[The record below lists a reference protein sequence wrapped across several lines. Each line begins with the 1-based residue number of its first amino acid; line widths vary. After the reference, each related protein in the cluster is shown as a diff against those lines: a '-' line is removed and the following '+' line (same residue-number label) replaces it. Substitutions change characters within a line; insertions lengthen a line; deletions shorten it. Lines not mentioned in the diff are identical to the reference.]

1 MNSNFRVPLYAGLL
15 CTLAP
20 TIVFTIRG
28 FATTSSRRIGSN
40 RSDAIGQV
48 DRKRARSKKKAKYHI
63 QATDSQLAHLFL
75 CALVVGYALTMISKA
90 SLSIQPDLLN
100 VYLAWA
106 DAWLLDS
113 NGLNSE
119 PAEVPLTLDELSEL
133 FKDSNLHQLMSHSKL
148 MHAISSFRHHL
159 AAGRVT
165 FGGSQ
170 PPSCGETDLLSEEYN
185 PQTDC
190 TCDKVPLK
198 NGSTATPP
206 QKTACG
212 AHRGMLD
219 AMNRVLDRQD
229 EWNSTDL
236 FTEEKL
242 RAAVNEL
249 IAANTEIEFSSDTCQ
264 GCETINSIPAI
275 KAPDRKPNPGV
286 DGNKI
291 MFNQLYPTAEQIK
304 MCTDAKY
311 FGVIACGAGSC
322 DEGLARAIADS
333 CNDIL
338 IGDYCEAADAKGL
351 KMLQQTGAAAI
362 SFLKLCT
369 MAGRVSDWQFD
380 NLAAYMIQ
388 CRVLG
393 FFRDHQRPH
402 LPDGIYGS
410 RMTGLAVH
418 RHIDV
423 AAFHGIMTASI
434 ATGQQL
440 SEKEYMKT
448 VEACVY
454 ISDFVD
460 FRGDTMRKQRESPIV
475 RGIHGNLCSYLDG
488 MIVRALDTAIDV
500 IETSDV
506 GAMVVMGYCNWAVL
520 GSHHKVYEI
529 VHGVRGVKRYSAC
542 EYESEKNATR
552 YARLL
557 RALQRFGTLDRDGP
571 HVTKKR
577 VEMEKMYST
586 YRSHPESSLAWL
598 ADATRSLMEP
608 TVLRKI
614 IDVVHYEWNGD
625 VGAVDYCP

>member
-1 MNSNFRVPLYAGLL
+1 M
-15 CTLAP
+15 
-20 TIVFTIRG
+20 
-28 FATTSSRRIGSN
+28 
-40 RSDAIGQV
+40 
-48 DRKRARSKKKAKYHI
+48 RAWARY
-63 QATDSQLAHLFL
+63 
-75 CALVVGYALTMISKA
+75 LVAMISKV
-90 SLSIQPDLLN
+90 SPLIQPDLLHI
-100 VYLAWA
+100 YLAWA
-106 DAWLLDS
+106 DAWLLYS
-113 NGLNSE
+113 NGQNAE
-119 PAEVPLTLDELSEL
+119 PAKAPLNLNELAEL
-133 FKDSNLHQLMSHSKL
+133 FKDGNLHELMTHSTL
-148 MHAISSFRHHL
+148 MHAISSFRHHV

-165 FGGSQ
+165 FGGSY
-170 PPSCGETDLLSEEYN
+170 PPSCGETDLLSENYN
-185 PQTDC
+185 PQTSC
-190 TCDKVPLK
+190 SCDNPPPLK
-198 NGSTATPP
+198 MGSTTPLE
-206 QKTACG
+206 KTTCG

-219 AMNRVLDRQD
+219 AMHRVLDRQQ
-229 EWNSTDL
+229 EWKTDL
-236 FTEEKL
+236 FTADKL
-242 RAAVNEL
+242 TAAVNEL
-249 IAANTEIEFSSDTCQ
+249 MAANTEIELSSDTCQ
-264 GCETINSIPAI
+264 GCDSINLIPEI

-311 FGVIACGAGSC
+311 YGVIACGAGTC

-351 KMLQQTGAAAI
+351 KLLQQTGAAAI
-362 SFLKLCT
+362 SFLKLNNL
-369 MAGRVSDWQFD
+369 AGRVSDWQFD

-393 FFRDHQRPH
+393 FFRDHQRSR

-423 AAFHGIMTASI
+423 AAFHGVMTASL
-434 ATGQQL
+434 ATGQEL
-440 SEKEYMKT
+440 SEKEFMKT

-475 RGIHGNLCSYLDG
+475 RGIDGNLCSYLDG

-500 IETSDV
+500 LETSEV
-506 GAMVVMGYCNWAVL
+506 GALVVMGYCNWAVL

-529 VHGVRGVKRYSAC
+529 VHGVRSVKRYAAC
-542 EYESEKNATR
+542 QYESEKNATR
-552 YARLL
+552 YNRLL
-557 RALQRFGTLDRDGP
+557 RALQQFGTLGKDGP

-577 VEMEKMYST
+577 NEMEKMYSMC
-586 YRSHPESSLAWL
+586 RLRPESSLAWL
-598 ADATRSLMEP
+598 ADATRSLMLP
-608 TVLRKI
+608 SVLRQI

-625 VGAVDYCP
+625 IGAVDYCP